1 MACAHGR
8 ARRLPQPAWASAH
21 AQSCRAARL
30 LQRAVCLLALQLPMA
45 VRLCRIALLRARA
58 VLPCSSGAAQLG
70 RLRRA

>member
-1 MACAHGR
+1 MACVHGR
-8 ARRLPQPAWASAH
+8 ARRLPQPARASAH
-21 AQSCRAARL
+21 AQPCRAAHS
-30 LQRAVCLLALQLPMA
+30 LQRTVCLLVLQQPMA